1 MLSVWQGLSCF
12 IPENHQGWVISTSPL
27 FLVRLLSFSWKI
39 TIINV
44 HKGIADL
51 STSELWEPFPMGNG
65 HLEAGAL
72 AQPYRQAGFN
82 CKPLHQRASVN
93 CCKCLRGGLEQR
105 AIIAGTVRSCIFFS
119 QLESW
124 IWLFLKEITNSQLI
138 FS

>member
-1 MLSVWQGLSCF
+1 
-12 IPENHQGWVISTSPL
+12 
-27 FLVRLLSFSWKI
+27 
-39 TIINV
+39 
-44 HKGIADL
+44 
-51 STSELWEPFPMGNG
+51 MGNG

-72 AQPYRQAGFN
+72 AQPYWQAGFN